1 MLHAVSHISIIVSD
15 QDKAL
20 DFYTKKLGL
29 EVHTDVIFD
38 GFRWL
43 TVCLPGNKNFEI
55 ALLPAGND
63 EQQALVGKQAS
74 TYPVFSM
81 ITKDCKKTYEE
92 MSTRGVE
99 FIQKPEEKSWGIEA
113 LCKDLYGNIIHINQN
128 V

>member
-1 MLHAVSHISIIVSD
+1 MLHAVSHISLLVSD

-20 DFYTKKLGL
+20 DFYTKKLGFEL
-29 EVHTDVIFD
+29 HTDATFD

-43 TVCLPGNKNFEI
+43 TVNLPGNKNFEI
-55 ALLPAGND
+55 ALLPARNA

-99 FIQKPEEKSWGIEA
+99 FIQKPTEKPWGVEA
-113 LCKDLYGNIIHINQN
+113 LCKDLYGNTIHINQN
-128 V
+128 I